1 MISPHVHR
9 FGALALLLL
18 VSWLVVRLSL
28 LYASARLQLSS
39 DRQEIQDDY
48 RQLLDRRLDIPALQR
63 QLSLLSTSSQ
73 VRAST
78 FEAPNNRA
86 ALIKLQQAVRTSVE
100 EAKGK
105 LLSSVESNTVQA
117 QDAVALLIRARFSEN
132 RISQFLSN
140 VENGNPRLRIEE
152 ISLTSRSAKA
162 GEPGDV
168 EVTATLRGQWLA
180 ATKESP

>member
-1 MISPHVHR
+1 M
-9 FGALALLLL
+9 
-18 VSWLVVRLSL
+18 
-28 LYASARLQLSS
+28 
-39 DRQEIQDDY
+39 
-48 RQLLDRRLDIPALQR
+48 
-63 QLSLLSTSSQ
+63 
-73 VRAST
+73 
-78 FEAPNNRA
+78 
-86 ALIKLQQAVRTSVE
+86 E